1 MQTSTPASPQAQL
14 DPGLPESAG
23 PMTEDGAGGA
33 YPATQLPRVV
43 ISNTRDPEERA
54 QELASYDGQCR
65 HCKGIPIQALAAMQA
80 ALATAQ
86 AEAETATVKAGAR
99 L

>member
-1 MQTSTPASPQAQL
+1 
-14 DPGLPESAG
+14 
-23 PMTEDGAGGA
+23 MTEDGAGGA
-33 YPATQLPRVV
+33 YPATELPRVV
-43 ISNTRDPEERA
+43 IPRRRDPEERA
-54 QELASYDGQCR
+54 ADLAAFDGQCR
-65 HCKGIPIQALAAMQA
+65 HCAGIPIQALAAMQA

>member
-1 MQTSTPASPQAQL
+1 
-14 DPGLPESAG
+14 
-23 PMTEDGAGGA
+23 MTEDGAGGA
-33 YPATQLPRVV
+33 YPATQAPQVV
-43 ISNTRDPEERA
+43 ISNLRGPAERA

-65 HCKGIPIQALAAMQA
+65 PCSGIPLAALAALQA
-80 ALATAQ
+80 ALARTQ